1 MRETEEEV
9 ERERERERDD
19 EEKKLTSP
27 KQKKKQKTLEQEYVA
42 HPYNADVELGEE
54 VRAMFAPVPAD
65 TVLPSQIPEGYNFR
79 KYDRKTKKNWGG
91 IAAVSFY
98 CLALV
103 LYFFVRVTKTM
114 DLGRY
119 MFYGVVVFFIEVRVF
134 FFLLF
139 LLSSVDVVVLLA
151 SRLTTPI
158 SLFSLSL
165 SIHPPNSN
173 KQQQKKQMCGA
184 TTTLIYGANLV
195 LDPVSE
201 EPVKDESSDVPGMVK
216 VAVPYHVRVMVP
228 CYSEPLDIISKTCEA
243 AQRAAL
249 PAGCRVS

>member
-1 MRETEEEV
+1 
-9 ERERERERDD
+9 
-19 EEKKLTSP
+19 
-27 KQKKKQKTLEQEYVA
+27 
-42 HPYNADVELGEE
+42 
-54 VRAMFAPVPAD
+54 MFAPVPAD

-91 IAAVSFY
+91 IAAVAFY
-98 CLALV
+98 CLSLV

-119 MFYGVVVFFIEVRVF
+119 MFYGVIVFFIEVRFCCCFVFLEREKEEF
-134 FFLLF
+134 FFLWFFSLQTTNDAF
-139 LLSSVDVVVLLA
+139 A
-151 SRLTTPI
+151 LTPSFF
-158 SLFSLSL
+158 SLFSFSVPPPL
-165 SIHPPNSN
+165 SIHS
-173 KQQQKKQMCGA
+173 QTLLYQMCGA